1 MIFGMGI
8 GVPGTVDSDGTV
20 VRAKALSWNQ
30 FPLQSLM
37 NEYFSFPVYVGN
49 DVNLAALGERWIGSG
64 EQTDDM
70 LFIAL
75 GTGIGGALVCGGQL
89 VLGAQGRAGELGYY
103 LESSDVEK
111 GEINKLGQQGILEK
125 NVLARHWIKLLVR
138 QKHYLQHIAEE
149 MPQ

>member
-1 MIFGMGI
+1 
-8 GVPGTVDSDGTV
+8 
-20 VRAKALSWNQ
+20 
-30 FPLQSLM
+30 
-37 NEYFSFPVYVGN
+37 
-49 DVNLAALGERWIGSG
+49 
-64 EQTDDM
+64 M

-103 LESSDVEK
+103 LDSSDVEK

-125 NVLARHWIKLLVR
+125 NVLPRHWIKSLVQ

-149 MPQ
+149 IPQ